1 MCYLHQRAAF
11 TSVCLQF
18 AIEQIA
24 AHVHD
29 IFLFLVSDSLALQV
43 GFWGG
48 GVKGTFRL
56 YCKGYPCFVQYPVE
70 KIHVR

>member
-1 MCYLHQRAAF
+1 MCCLHQRAAF

-29 IFLFLVSDSLALQV
+29 IFLFLVSDSLALQM
-43 GFWGG
+43 GFGEEG
-48 GVKGTFRL
+48 LKALLDCIVKVILVLFNT
-56 YCKGYPCFVQYPVE
+56 P
-70 KIHVR
+70 

>member
-1 MCYLHQRAAF
+1 MCCLHQRAAF

-18 AIEQIA
+18 VIEQIA

-43 GFWGG
+43 GFGEEG
-48 GVKGTFRL
+48 LKALLDCIVKVILVLFNT
-56 YCKGYPCFVQYPVE
+56 P
-70 KIHVR
+70 